1 MANHSKSQAYKAVL
15 NFFRNTLGFDR
26 KLIGQLVR
34 HAVDRIAVRELSTY
48 LKSNRWLPRDFRTIL
63 NEGVKDVIRQQYGE
77 VLNKQIR
84 ALHLHNANDIK
95 LDSVKLK
102 LESILNNPDLCHISI
117 RDRIEAIILDIDEAR

>member
-102 LESILNNPDLCHISI
+102 LESILDNPDLCHTSI
-117 RDRIEAIILDIDEAR
+117 RDRIEEIILFIDEAR